1 MTQNRC
7 REAMTVLEVT
17 LALAVL
23 SLAFVLL
30 GQFLTA
36 AAQQRRVSEHRR
48 LALQEAANAIERV
61 AALSWD
67 EVTAEELSGWKPS
80 TSLSSTLPQA
90 TMKSIVAVEP
100 GPPEAKR
107 VRIEIAWTNASGQ
120 PGEPI
125 GLTTFVYRPREVQ
138 P

>member
-1 MTQNRC
+1 
-7 REAMTVLEVT
+7 MTVLEVT

-30 GQFLTA
+30 AQFLTA

-48 LALQEAANAIERV
+48 LAWQEAANALERV

-67 EVTAEELSGWKPS
+67 EVTAEKLSGWKPS
-80 TSLSSTLPQA
+80 PAISTSLPNA
-90 TMKSIVAVEP
+90 EMKSIVAIEP

-107 VRIEIAWTNASGQ
+107 VRITVSWTNASGQ

-125 GLTTFVYRPREVQ
+125 GLTTFLYRQREVQ